1 MQVSRQAGGC
11 GHGRGQEAAGA
22 ASPDLPASAAG
33 GLCARGAGSEGAERP
48 GKRARAVC
56 EGRVQDVKRGGPCL
70 LPWRPGGRPEPDTR
84 GAPGRG
90 LGCRRRLSL
99 CSPPLRPPVLM
110 GLSFPVCAVG
120 GLGREIRRS
129 GLYNSRA
136 PYLHPLPGSGS
147 LKFPKSRATWLG
159 AAPWGEK
166 VAASL
171 RGGLRPALVGRKSAK
186 RGGLKPLN

>member
-56 EGRVQDVKRGGPCL
+56 EGRVQDLKRGGPRL

-84 GAPGRG
+84 GDPGRG

-99 CSPPLRPPVLM
+99 CSPPLRLPVLM
-110 GLSFPVCAVG
+110 GLSFPVCALG
-120 GLGREIRRS
+120 GPGREI
-129 GLYNSRA
+129 
-136 PYLHPLPGSGS
+136 
-147 LKFPKSRATWLG
+147 
-159 AAPWGEK
+159 
-166 VAASL
+166 
-171 RGGLRPALVGRKSAK
+171 
-186 RGGLKPLN
+186 